1 MEDEALRS
9 FCLVKMLL
17 LWAQGVQ
24 ALTLLQVRVREGEA
38 DNAGMLTLMAL
49 MTAIGMII
57 QITMITI
64 FLSDVCGR
72 YILWTILGGPST
84 EAACKYDWVV
94 SSSLSS

>member
-1 MEDEALRS
+1 MEKALRS

-38 DNAGMLTLMAL
+38 DIAGMLTLMA
-49 MTAIGMII
+49 AIGMII
-57 QITMITI
+57 EMTIITI
-64 FLSDVCGR
+64 INILSDVCGR
-72 YILWTILGGPST
+72 YILWTILGGPSA
-84 EAACKYDWVV
+84 EAACKYDRVV